1 LFWASLG
8 IILFLNWHQLTKKL
22 SLRSLAAFYK
32 TALHEVLQAN
42 EITHLIITGVTT
54 EVCVQTTIREANDRG
69 Y

>member
-32 TALHEVLQAN
+32 TAHEVLQAN

-54 EVCVQTTIREANDRG
+54 EVCVQTTIREANRG